1 MTANDFRRLALSL
14 PEAVESAHMDHP
26 DFRVR
31 GKIFAT
37 LAYPDT
43 GWGTV
48 MVTPAQQARLV
59 KAEPA
64 MFVPVKGGWGL
75 RGATHVKLR
84 AARKAPVRDALVAA
98 WYGKAP
104 QSLARL
110 HDLPMSGPLGDP
122 S

>member
-1 MTANDFRRLALSL
+1 MTANEFRRMALAL
-14 PEAVESAHMDHP
+14 PETVEAAHMDHP

-43 GWGTV
+43 TWGTV

-64 MFVPVKGGWGL
+64 MFVPVKGTWGE

-84 AARKAPVRDALVAA
+84 AARKAPLHGALVAA
-98 WYGKAP
+98 WYAKAP
-104 QSLARL
+104 KSLAKQ
-110 HDLPMSGPLGDP
+110 HDLPLSGPLGSP
-122 S
+122 A